1 MKLIY
6 EATGEEVKVG
16 DRGIMLRGE
25 EHDRVVVTAIERPR
39 HPGST
44 GRIYVAPSEEKA
56 FEAQGY
62 FPSVFGAVWIEREDQ
77 R

>member
-16 DRGIMLRGE
+16 DRVILRGQE
-25 EHDRVVVTAIERPR
+25 YARVVITAIERPR
-39 HPGST
+39 HPASS
-44 GRIYVAPSEEKA
+44 GRIYVAPSKEKA

-62 FPSVFGAVWIEREDQ
+62 FPSVFGAKWIEREDQ